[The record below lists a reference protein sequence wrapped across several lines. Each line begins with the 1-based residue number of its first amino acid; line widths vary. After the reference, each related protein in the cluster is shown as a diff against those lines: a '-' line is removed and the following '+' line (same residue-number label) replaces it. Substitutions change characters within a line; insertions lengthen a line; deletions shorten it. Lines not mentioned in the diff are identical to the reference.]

1 VLESEQAYPMVLEPH
16 PRPARPARAPRGA
29 LPAPPAAAEA
39 ALEEENWVIA
49 SQSGD
54 RAAFEQ
60 IVRRTARLLFS
71 RLYLETGDAHKAE
84 DLVQETFMVAWR
96 NIRQV
101 TEPEGFRPWLLSIA
115 HSVRVDAARRE
126 GRKKRGGVI
135 PPKRSSSQLP
145 EMDPLQVVPDPGP
158 RPEESA
164 ELEERRRQVLAML
177 RSMPEEYREPISM
190 RYLAGADY
198 ETIGRQLGLSN
209 GSLRGLLNRGMAK
222 LREKMK
228 GLEL

>member
-1 VLESEQAYPMVLEPH
+1 MVESEQAYPMVLDPL
-16 PRPARPARAPRGA
+16 PRPAARSSRTPRAVVAAPSPDDSIIDEG
-29 LPAPPAAAEA
+29 
-39 ALEEENWVIA
+39 NWVVA
-49 SQSGD
+49 SQAGD

-71 RLYLETGDAHKAE
+71 RLYLETGDSHKAE

-101 TEPEGFRPWLLSIA
+101 TEPQGFRPWLFSIA
-115 HSVRVDAARRE
+115 YSVRVDAARRE
-126 GRKKRGGVI
+126 ARKKRGGAV
-135 PPKRSSSQLP
+135 PSKRSADSLDL
-145 EMDPLQVVPDPGP
+145 DPIGFVPDPRP

-164 ELEERRRQVLAML
+164 ELEERRHRVLAVL
-177 RSMPEEYREPISM
+177 RSMPEEYREPISL

-228 GLEL
+228 GMDL